1 MAHTSV
7 CHGWLYFIFAIFHV
21 DDTYLATRNPV
32 FLQVLLNSLVSLFKC
47 VVLETNVEKM
57 QAMIC
62 TPGQISTYL
71 LADSY
76 RHRHAS
82 GLTQEN
88 SGMQGQSCADN
99 AR

>member
-21 DDTYLATRNPV
+21 DDIYLATRNPI
-32 FLQVLLNSLVSLFKC
+32 FFQVVLNSLVSLFKR

-62 TPGQISTYL
+62 TPGQFLPTSRLTPT
-71 LADSY
+71 ATDTT
-76 RHRHAS
+76 AT

-88 SGMQGQSCADN
+88 SGMQGQSSADN
-99 AR
+99 G